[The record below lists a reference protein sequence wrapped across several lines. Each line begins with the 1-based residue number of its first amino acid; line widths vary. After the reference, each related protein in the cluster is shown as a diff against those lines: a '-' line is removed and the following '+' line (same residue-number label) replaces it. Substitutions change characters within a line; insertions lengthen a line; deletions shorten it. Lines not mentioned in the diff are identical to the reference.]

1 MAKKTPPR
9 DAPAKAAHGKAPA
22 SSFQSYKD
30 LDFNALFGEFQRRIG
45 EHRQAEDLVIGEL
58 REKFQVIYY
67 LPVPKF
73 RVISLRSLGT
83 FTLFLTFFF
92 DK

>member
-1 MAKKTPPR
+1 MAKKTPEPEV
-9 DAPAKAAHGKAPA
+9 PAKAAHGKAPS

-58 REKFQVIYY
+58 RERFQVFI
-67 LPVPKF
+67 LFSSPQVP
-73 RVISLRSLGT
+73 S
-83 FTLFLTFFF
+83 
-92 DK
+92 